1 MYQSEVSFIVKTQ
14 MVKWGNS
21 LAVRIPKAVVEQ
33 AKLREGDALEIEA
46 PAEGRVEL
54 HRPTRIP
61 TLAQL
66 VSQITPENRYSEIS
80 TGREI
85 GKEAVEW

>member
-1 MYQSEVSFIVKTQ
+1 MKTQ

-21 LAVRIPKAVVEQ
+21 LAVRIPKPVVVE
-33 AKLREGDALEIEA
+33 ARMKEGDSLEIEA
-46 PAEGRVEL
+46 AEGRVEL
-54 HRPTRIP
+54 RRITRIP

-80 TGREI
+80 TGAEV
-85 GKEAVEW
+85 GKEVTEW

>member
-1 MYQSEVSFIVKTQ
+1 MKTH

-33 AKLREGDALEIEA
+33 AKLKEGDSLEIGA
-46 PAEGRVEL
+46 AAEGRIEL
-54 HRPTRIP
+54 RRATKVP

-66 VSQITPENRYSEIS
+66 ISRITPENRYAEVSSGAEV
-80 TGREI
+80 
-85 GKEAVEW
+85 GKEVVEW

>member
-1 MYQSEVSFIVKTQ
+1 MKTR

-21 LAVRIPKAVVEQ
+21 LAVRIPKAAVEE
-33 AKLREGDALEIEA
+33 AKLREGDSLEIEA
-46 PAEGRVEL
+46 IEGKVEL
-54 HRPTRIP
+54 RRATKVP

-80 TGREI
+80 AGAEV
-85 GKEAVEW
+85 GKEMVEW